1 MATSP
6 SVFPF
11 AHIALTAAI
20 TAGVALLVLVVL
32 RPRYK
37 MLSLVDCLLVAVVV
51 GISVIVWRSAGNTAA
66 LNNDPIPP
74 VSPNDVL
81 CPLVTYLFIGF
92 YAAFR
97 PPLDATRFERK
108 ARAESP
114 EPTEPLLDRYLAAS
128 AALADAAQANASAQG
143 EAVAQLR
150 AALKNGDNPAVYAA
164 VDAMWKAFH
173 AMYTRLQTTE
183 VAWNQ
188 VATLAAPE

>member
-20 TAGVALLVLVVL
+20 TAGVALLLLVIL
-32 RPRYK
+32 RARFKGY
-37 MLSLVDCLLVAVVV
+37 SLFDCLLVAVVV
-51 GISVIVWRSAGNTAA
+51 GLSVIVWRSAGNTGA

-97 PPLDATRFERK
+97 RPADTIRFEQ
-108 ARAESP
+108 ARV
-114 EPTEPLLDRYLAAS
+114 LL
-128 AALADAAQANASAQG
+128 
-143 EAVAQLR
+143 
-150 AALKNGDNPAVYAA
+150 
-164 VDAMWKAFH
+164 
-173 AMYTRLQTTE
+173 
-183 VAWNQ
+183 
-188 VATLAAPE
+188 TLVSFVVNVVTI